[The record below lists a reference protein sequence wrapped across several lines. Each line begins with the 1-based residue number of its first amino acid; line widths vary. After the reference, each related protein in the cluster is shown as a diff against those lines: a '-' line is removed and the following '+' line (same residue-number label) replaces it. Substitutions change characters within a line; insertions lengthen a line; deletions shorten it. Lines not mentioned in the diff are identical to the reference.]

1 MQERPY
7 SRYTRAKTW
16 AALYSQHI
24 NAGYALVPYSL
35 TNNSIAVIR
44 CKTPEETMAA
54 ERDLLAIADECEQFY
69 AKMLTPDQAPT
80 LLQRARPA
88 VVLARSSDFYRYHI
102 GDDHPDFRLVI
113 CGLHDSYLHLV
124 AWETCSNLRYEA
136 RATRLAIS
144 APEFSRARMTP
155 TGHSILVG
163 ALICGNREALAFLSN
178 REIIPERTARRIRQ
192 EVDEAQ
198 ETRYRGRPLAF
209 QTDAKRREVGSRISK
224 GLKLYYEQHPKK
236 RSDAS

>member
-1 MQERPY
+1 MQERPH

-24 NAGYALVPYSL
+24 NACYALVPSSL
-35 TNNSIAVIR
+35 TNNSLAVIR
-44 CKTPEETMAA
+44 CKTPEETMVA

-69 AKMLTPDQAPT
+69 AKMLTPDKAPA
-80 LLQRARPA
+80 LLKRARPA

-144 APEFSRARMTP
+144 GPEFARQRVTP

-163 ALICGNREALAFLSN
+163 ALICGDRAALSFLANREM
-178 REIIPERTARRIRQ
+178 IPERTARRIRQ

-198 ETRYRGRPLAF
+198 ETRYRGRHLAF
-209 QTDAKRREVGSRISK
+209 LTEAESHERGAKISK
-224 GLKLYYEQHPKK
+224 GLHRYYAGK
-236 RSDAS
+236 RGLWNIGS